1 MYDHSFRILRQKCK
15 ITRVKVGELLVVDD
29 LTVGDLD
36 IFLAPIHALTNPSEL
51 SEEAVLCLTLLHP
64 PLIVRNSRDHKFRIV
79 GNLRTSELCR
89 AKLSPSETIFA
100 IQVDAL
106 PEQYS
111 VATALKVFEILSS
124 ICFGL
129 DTAYIR
135 NFFHRMMDTVSQ
147 AVLRS
152 IGPNLASKAGREKVL
167 GINRRH
173 QTPSRN
179 LAKSPTSQIA
189 LGLEDE
195 DDS

>member
-1 MYDHSFRILRQKCK
+1 MAEQPYRILRKKCRLS
-15 ITRVKVGELLVVDD
+15 RVKVGQLLAADD
-29 LTVGDLD
+29 LTLGDFE
-36 IFLAPIHALTNPSEL
+36 IFLGPIPALKTPSEL
-51 SEEAVLCLTLLHP
+51 SEEAVVCLTLLHP
-64 PLIVRNSRDHKFRIV
+64 PLVVKNSRDQKFRIV

-106 PEQYS
+106 PENYP
-111 VATALKVFEILSS
+111 VATSLKVFGILSS

-129 DTAYIR
+129 DIAYIR
-135 NFFHRMMDTVSQ
+135 NFFHRMMETVSH